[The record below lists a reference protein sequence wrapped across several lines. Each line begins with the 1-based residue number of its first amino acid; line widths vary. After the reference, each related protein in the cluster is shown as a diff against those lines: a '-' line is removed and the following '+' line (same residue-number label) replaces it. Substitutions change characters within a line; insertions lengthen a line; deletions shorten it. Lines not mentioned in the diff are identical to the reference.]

1 MNKEQNKIVRNICL
15 ILSPIFLL
23 SGIAQES
30 FFYGFVIPSLLVSFF
45 LYLKKSSIN
54 VDSAKSFSS
63 NQSTD
68 ANALKNSINSKADDL
83 ILGAALITMREITND
98 SSAGIGKY
106 YDDEEKDK
114 LIYDCLIDIEKTLF
128 EKDKIKAVR
137 LKLMNLM
144 FSCAEMDV
152 LLMKPPTMHNLLSG
166 EMSEKIMELLS
177 VNESL
182 NQKIIAEISSPL
194 TLELVKSEISGSYLQ
209 YHFYMAAYNTVRI
222 ALKDFSND
230 LKKDWYRCCYISFC
244 IWMEDTYR
252 SQLNMPLLIENRIKA
267 IALSG
272 WTSVVNENPI
282 DLRESFESMWKNVFS
297 EPSPFFEVE
306 V

>member
-1 MNKEQNKIVRNICL
+1 VNKEQNKIVRNICL

-222 ALKDFSND
+222 TLKDFSND

-252 SQLNMPLLIENRIKA
+252 SQLNMPLLIENRMKA

-282 DLRESFESMWKNVFS
+282 DLRESFESKWKNVFS

>member
-1 MNKEQNKIVRNICL
+1 VNKEQNKIVRNICL

-23 SGIAQES
+23 AGIAQES

-45 LYLKKSSIN
+45 LFLKKSSVNI
-54 VDSAKSFSS
+54 DSDKSFNS

-68 ANALKNSINSKADDL
+68 ANALRNSINSKADDL

-106 YDDEEKDK
+106 YDEEEKDK

-182 NQKIIAEISSPL
+182 NQKIISEINSPL
-194 TLELVKSEISGSYLQ
+194 TLELVRSEISGSYLQ
-209 YHFYMAAYNTVRI
+209 HHFYMAAYNTVRI
-222 ALKDFSND
+222 TLKDFSKD

-252 SQLNMPLLIENRIKA
+252 SQLNMPLLIENKMKA
-267 IALSG
+267 IAFSG
-272 WTSVVNENPI
+272 WTSIVNENPI
-282 DLRESFESMWKNVFS
+282 DLRESFESKWKNVFS

>member
-1 MNKEQNKIVRNICL
+1 M
-15 ILSPIFLL
+15 
-23 SGIAQES
+23 A

-68 ANALKNSINSKADDL
+68 ANALKKSINSKADDL

-222 ALKDFSND
+222 TLKDFSND

-252 SQLNMPLLIENRIKA
+252 SQLNMPLLIENRMKA

-282 DLRESFESMWKNVFS
+282 DLRESFESKWKNVFS

>member
-1 MNKEQNKIVRNICL
+1 VNKEQNKIVRNICL

-23 SGIAQES
+23 AGIAQES

-54 VDSAKSFSS
+54 IDSTKSFSS

-83 ILGAALITMREITND
+83 TLGAALITMREITND

-106 YDDEEKDK
+106 YDEEEKDK
-114 LIYDCLIDIEKTLF
+114 LIYNCLIDIEKTLF
-128 EKDKIKAVR
+128 EQDKIKAVR

-152 LLMKPPTMHNLLSG
+152 LLMKPPAMHNLLSG
-166 EMSEKIMELLS
+166 EISEKIMELLS

-182 NQKIIAEISSPL
+182 NQKISSEITSPL

-209 YHFYMAAYNTVRI
+209 HHFYMAAYNTVRI
-222 ALKDFSND
+222 TLKDFSKD

-252 SQLNMPLLIENRIKA
+252 SQLNMPLLIENRMKA

-272 WTSVVNENPI
+272 WNSVVNENPI
-282 DLRESFESMWKNVFS
+282 DLRESFESKWKNVFS